1 MGLAFRVIAVVSL
14 VVTAGFVFLVGKKR
28 TLNQLTP
35 LASLAFALV
44 IAGVL
49 FAERRW
55 LGYSL
60 MGAGILAAVLDI
72 VHRSAVR

>member
-1 MGLAFRVIAVVSL
+1 MGSAFKVIAIASL
-14 VVTAGFVFLVGKKR
+14 VITGGFVFLVGKKR
-28 TLNQLTP
+28 SLNRLTP

-44 IAGVL
+44 IAGML
-49 FAERRW
+49 FSEGRW